1 MTFFLFPRTV
11 YKTKSK
17 ISGEIVVKE
26 QLGDYTLHVQG
37 LIQSGGIIKGI
48 WKKPLRFAQGK
59 LSVSNCLIL
68 GLGGGTVV
76 QLIKNRWPEA
86 KIIGVE
92 IDPEIIKIGRKFFG
106 LGEIKNRWP
115 EAKIIGVEI
124 DPEIIKIG
132 RKFFGLGEIKNLEI
146 IKANAFKWVDG
157 HFNDLNHQSKFDLI
171 IIDLYLGK
179 EFPKEVESEEFLKNL
194 KKLLAKKGLVI
205 FNWLKGKS
213 EKQFEE
219 KVKKIFPAIERI
231 ETPTNL
237 FFVLKLKYV

>member
-1 MTFFLFPRTV
+1 MSFSIFPRTV
-11 YKTKSK
+11 FKTKSK
-17 ISGEIVVKE
+17 INGEIVVKE

-76 QLIKNRWPEA
+76 QL
-86 KIIGVE
+86 
-92 IDPEIIKIGRKFFG
+92 
-106 LGEIKNRWP
+106 IKNRWP

>member
-76 QLIKNRWPEA
+76 QLIKNRWPDA
-86 KIIGVE
+86 KIIG
-92 IDPEIIKIGRKFFG
+92 I
-106 LGEIKNRWP
+106 
-115 EAKIIGVEI
+115 EI

>member
-76 QLIKNRWPEA
+76 QL
-86 KIIGVE
+86 
-92 IDPEIIKIGRKFFG
+92 
-106 LGEIKNRWP
+106 IKNRWP

>member
-1 MTFFLFPRTV
+1 MSFSIFPRTV
-11 YKTKSK
+11 FKTKSK
-17 ISGEIVVKE
+17 INGEIVVKE

-76 QLIKNRWPEA
+76 QL
-86 KIIGVE
+86 
-92 IDPEIIKIGRKFFG
+92 
-106 LGEIKNRWP
+106 IKNRWP

-237 FFVLKLKYV
+237 FFVLKLNYV

>member
-1 MTFFLFPRTV
+1 MENMPGCLNFKRRDTAKLMSFSIFPRTV
-11 YKTKSK
+11 FKTKTK
-17 ISGEIVVKE
+17 INGEIVVKE
-26 QLGDYTLHVQG
+26 QLGQYTLHIQG
-37 LIQSGGIIKGI
+37 LIQSGGIIKEI
-48 WKKPLRFAQGK
+48 WEKPLKQVTHNK
-59 LSVSNCLIL
+59 LHVTSCLVL

-76 QLIKNRWPEA
+76 QLIKNRWPDA
-86 KIIGVE
+86 KIIG
-92 IDPEIIKIGRKFFG
+92 I
-106 LGEIKNRWP
+106 
-115 EAKIIGVEI
+115 EI

-171 IIDLYLGK
+171 IVDLYLGK

-194 KKLLAKKGLVI
+194 KKLLAKNGLVI

-219 KVKKIFPAIERI
+219 KIKKIFSAIERI

>member
-1 MTFFLFPRTV
+1 MSFSIFPRTV
-11 YKTKSK
+11 FKTKSK
-17 ISGEIVVKE
+17 INGEIVVKE

-106 LGEIKNRWP
+106 LGEIKN
-115 EAKIIGVEI
+115 
-124 DPEIIKIG
+124 
-132 RKFFGLGEIKNLEI
+132 LEI
-146 IKANAFKWVDG
+146 IKANAFKWVDS

>member
-106 LGEIKNRWP
+106 LGEIKN
-115 EAKIIGVEI
+115 
-124 DPEIIKIG
+124 
-132 RKFFGLGEIKNLEI
+132 LEI

-219 KVKKIFPAIERI
+219 KIKKIFPAIERI

>member
-1 MTFFLFPRTV
+1 MSFSIFPRTV
-11 YKTKSK
+11 FKTKSK
-17 ISGEIVVKE
+17 INGEIVVKE

-76 QLIKNRWPEA
+76 QL
-86 KIIGVE
+86 
-92 IDPEIIKIGRKFFG
+92 
-106 LGEIKNRWP
+106 IKNRWP

-219 KVKKIFPAIERI
+219 KIKKIFPAIERI

>member
-1 MTFFLFPRTV
+1 MSFSIFPRTV
-11 YKTKSK
+11 FKTKSK
-17 ISGEIVVKE
+17 INGEIVVKE

-76 QLIKNRWPEA
+76 QL
-86 KIIGVE
+86 
-92 IDPEIIKIGRKFFG
+92 
-106 LGEIKNRWP
+106 IKNRWP

-219 KVKKIFPAIERI
+219 KIKEIFPAIEKI